1 MSDENCSCLPHTP
14 SPTHY
19 LLPETGERGPKS
31 THPKRHTISSQKH
44 REEGTPKSTYPQ
56 RHTTSSGNTGEKE
69 PQKVQAAPWRNIPG
83 SGDLSAGSKEMRSRN
98 PAGSAAPPPTQPWS
112 GAQGP
117 SSVPV
122 PQPQPGSASSPVP
135 SLSPVESQLE
145 GLPHSLHIVQ
155 DVVSTQGHQ
164 LLKLLG
170 LVGEVHHAIGS
181 VWPVDGKVP
190 TSLLLGRF
198 SFHTCD
204 GTWRE
209 AGQGYSV
216 ARSCQ
221 SKSPPP
227 QDIQLG
233 PWVLLGP
240 PSQLSPPPAGARPM
254 CMLSPGRKGQLGP
267 PRGRLSYIILGT
279 APSSPAQGSVDQT
292 QTQAPLTWGQVC
304 AEGTVDQGEVQ
315 YDG

>member
-1 MSDENCSCLPHTP
+1 MRTAHVCHIPLP
-14 SPTHY
+14 
-19 LLPETGERGPKS
+19 
-31 THPKRHTISSQKH
+31 Q
-44 REEGTPKSTYPQ
+44 
-56 RHTTSSGNTGEKE
+56 HTTSS
-69 PQKVQAAPWRNIPG
+69 QKQGKGDPSPHTPRDTPPPLETQGRRNPKKSRLHPG
-83 SGDLSAGSKEMRSRN
+83 GISPGPGDLSAGSKEMRSRS

-112 GAQGP
+112 GAQDP

-122 PQPQPGSASSPVP
+122 PQLQPGSASSPVP

-145 GLPHSLHIVQ
+145 GLAHSLHIVQ

-181 VWPVDGKVP
+181 VWPVDDKVP
-190 TSLLLGRF
+190 TSLLLSRF
-198 SFHTCD
+198 SLHTCD

-209 AGQGYSV
+209 AGLGYSV

-221 SKSPPP
+221 FKSPPP
-227 QDIQLG
+227 QDIQLV

-240 PSQLSPPPAGARPM
+240 PSQLSPPPGGAGPM
-254 CMLSPGRKGQLGP
+254 CMLSPGRRGRLGP

-292 QTQAPLTWGQVC
+292 
-304 AEGTVDQGEVQ
+304 
-315 YDG
+315 